1 MTGKLL
7 PAVVA
12 SVLLIAGAII
22 GLRFAR
28 EPLNGG
34 ATGQAIASSQA
45 EEDRQQRKT
54 EQQEAIH
61 SQEERK
67 LAEARRVAKQDSQR
81 REAEQLGM
89 ILALRHEEEGKLAE
103 GQHQAEQ
110 ERQRQAAEPE
120 PVVLEQRAEQE
131 QKLAEAPRQVEQQQ
145 VAQAGEPKL
154 ADARGERAHHGTRLK
169 KARLAKC
176 TAPCRTG
183 VSQRRAGTA
192 VRRAA
197 YRSRAR
203 YVGTGYFA
211 CPFLGRLHVALAELT
226 TPHVAVNRQA
236 ARAHYRHAVVVR

>member
-1 MTGKLL
+1 MTRKLL

-89 ILALRHEEEGKLAE
+89 ILALSHEEEGKLAE

-110 ERQRQAAEPE
+110 ERQRQAAE

-154 ADARGERAHHGTRLK
+154 ADARGERAHHGTRPK

-203 YVGTGYFA
+203 YAGTGYFA
-211 CPFLGRLHVALAELT
+211 CPFLGRLHVVLAELT
-226 TPHVAVNRQA
+226 TPGVAVNRQA
-236 ARAHYRHAVVVR
+236 ARARYRHAVVVR